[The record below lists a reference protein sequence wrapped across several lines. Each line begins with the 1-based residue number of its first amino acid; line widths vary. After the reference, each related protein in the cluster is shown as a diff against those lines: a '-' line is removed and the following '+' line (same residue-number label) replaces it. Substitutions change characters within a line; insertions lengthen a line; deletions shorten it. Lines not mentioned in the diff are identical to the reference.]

1 MKKKA
6 KNQSAEGHN
15 WNAFGE
21 DEMAGFPNYF
31 EGQSVSTATSSKVE
45 EHFPITN
52 ANKIGNL
59 LDEDS
64 GINVMQKQ

>member
-6 KNQSAEGHN
+6 KNQSNEGHN

-21 DEMAGFPNYF
+21 DEMTGFPNYF
-31 EGQSVSTATSSKVE
+31 EGQSVSTSTSLKVE
-45 EHFPITN
+45 ENTLTSN
-52 ANKIGNL
+52 VKKIGNL

-64 GINVMQKQ
+64 GINVI